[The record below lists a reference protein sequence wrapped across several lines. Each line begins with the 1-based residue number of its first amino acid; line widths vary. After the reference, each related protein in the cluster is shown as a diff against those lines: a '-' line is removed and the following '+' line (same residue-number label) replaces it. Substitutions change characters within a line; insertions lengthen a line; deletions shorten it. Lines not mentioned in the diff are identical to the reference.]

1 MTYKAYIDNIRAKTG
16 KTPGEF
22 LALATKK
29 GFVKNGK
36 VLVKHAMLLTWLKTE
51 MKLGH
56 GHANAIIMYLRNPD
70 MAMKK
75 IAEDAK
81 HEKAK

>member
-1 MTYKAYIDNIRAKTG
+1 M
-16 KTPGEF
+16 
-22 LALATKK
+22 
-29 GFVKNGK
+29 KNGK

-51 MKLGH
+51 MELGH
-56 GHANAIIMYLRNPD
+56 GHANAIILYLQDPK